1 MKHSIVIRLVKTPLL
16 TPFPLREE
24 VVVTI
29 TPEHNMQPHGFNGPD
44 AVYKKPI
51 RVTKQPTRS
60 HVSSGLT
67 IAELKAL
74 INTPGDSISA
84 MLADLDPFQAV
95 LKEVRSIDSDK
106 AFQNALAPLA
116 DLDSVFE
123 NTMKPLVDWT
133 PDGIMSEINDAVR
146 AITSEC
152 GH

>member
-1 MKHSIVIRLVKTPLL
+1 MTV
-16 TPFPLREE
+16 
-24 VVVTI
+24 
-29 TPEHNMQPHGFNGPD
+29 TPEHDSGPLLFSWSDVPNEQP
-44 AVYKKPI
+44 V

-60 HVSSGLT
+60 YVSSGLT
-67 IAELKAL
+67 VAELKAL

-106 AFQNALAPLA
+106 ALQNALAPLA

-133 PDGIMSEINDAVR
+133 PDSIMSEINDAVR